1 MTVDRGPTP
10 PQLPIDEVVIDPK
23 AEAVS
28 TGRGKTTGQDE
39 SKFFAEDA
47 ERYKLLHNQQKL
59 GHLGKVWGSS
69 SSAPTNIAGMLLFLT
84 VVLVVVSFFPAQTT
98 ALDGL
103 RTWLYGVATTSMGF
117 LFGAKTSGKNE

>member
-1 MTVDRGPTP
+1 MSADGG
-10 PQLPIDEVVIDPK
+10 LPARVPDSVNTLVVDPK
-23 AEAVS
+23 AEGVPKPGAA
-28 TGRGKTTGQDE
+28 TAQDE
-39 SKFFAEDA
+39 DRFYSEDA

-84 VVLVVVSFFPAQTT
+84 VILVVVSFFPTQTT